1 MVVGVHALLKKG
13 EGEMEGEREKER
25 EGERE
30 KEREGEREKEREDRH
45 KGPKDIAFFG
55 FFC

>member
-30 KEREGEREKEREDRH
+30 KEREDRH